1 MEKNMSVSDLM
12 KSMHIAASGMR
23 AQTERLKVVSQNIA
37 NAESIG
43 TREGEDPYR
52 RKILTFKNVMDRQ
65 MELEKVQIGKRGVD
79 TSDFRLRYEPNHPMA
94 DERGYVKYPNVNPL
108 IEMMDMREA
117 RRGYEANLNVI
128 EVSKGMLMQTI
139 NMLR

>member
-1 MEKNMSVSDLM
+1 MPTSDLI
-12 KSMHIAASGMR
+12 KSMHIAASGMK

-43 TREGEDPYR
+43 TRPGEDPYR
-52 RKILTFKNVMDRQ
+52 RKVLTFKNEMDRK
-65 MELEKVQIGKRGVD
+65 MEVERVRVGKYGYD
-79 TSDFRLRYEPNHPMA
+79 DSPFELRYQPSHPAA
-94 DERGYVKYPNVNPL
+94 DERGYVKYPNVNRL
-108 IEMMDMREA
+108 VEMMDMREA

-128 EVSKGMLMQTI
+128 EVSKGMLNQTI